1 MPLRVEIVTAERLVY
16 SEEGVDRVIVPG
28 VVGEL
33 GVLPLHTPLLTMMQP
48 GVMRIIKGNDEIEM
62 AITGGFIEVR
72 ENRVTVLADAAERAD
87 EIDEVRA
94 EEARRRAQRRLEE
107 RTTEIDLS
115 RAAASLARSLARL
128 KAAERRRRRPGG
140 VRRGPPGP

>member
-16 SEEGVDRVIVPG
+16 AEDGVDRIIVPG
-28 VVGEL
+28 VEGEL

-48 GVMRIIKGNDEIEM
+48 GLMRIIKGNEEIEM

-72 ENRVTVLADAAERAD
+72 ENRVTVLADTAERAE
-87 EIDEVRA
+87 EIDEARA
-94 EEARRRAQRRLEE
+94 QEARQRAQQRLEE

-115 RAAASLARSLARL
+115 QAQVALARSLARL
-128 KAAERRRRRPGG
+128 KAAERRRRRRG
-140 VRRGPPGP
+140 VPPGP

>member
-16 SEEGVDRVIVPG
+16 AEDGVDRIIVPG
-28 VVGEL
+28 VEGEL

-48 GVMRIIKGNDEIEM
+48 GLMRIIKGNEEIEM

-72 ENRVTVLADAAERAD
+72 ENRVTVLADTAERAE
-87 EIDEVRA
+87 EIDEARA
-94 EEARRRAQRRLEE
+94 QEARQRAQRRLEE

-115 RAAASLARSLARL
+115 QAQAALARSLARL
-128 KAAERRRRRPGG
+128 RAAERRRRRRGG
-140 VRRGPPGP
+140 VPPGP